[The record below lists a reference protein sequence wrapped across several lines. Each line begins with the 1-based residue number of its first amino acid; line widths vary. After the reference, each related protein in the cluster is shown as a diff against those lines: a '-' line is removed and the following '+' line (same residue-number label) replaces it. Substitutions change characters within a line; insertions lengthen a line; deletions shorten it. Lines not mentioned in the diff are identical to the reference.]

1 MIHLLVFYTSSK
13 LLIIFCYSSSS
24 GFPFDH
30 LLRYKTILHSRIFI
44 LFNLPCAFSE
54 KMLNIADIPGRDNSG
69 IRVEVILDEKTELRA
84 DRFGFGIHHSQ
95 RSDDEIMNVAGE
107 TVCVKFQLTADIILG
122 RPFVNQNAFKYLKQ
136 SAGEQGSRV
145 SRPSVPNFI
154 FQTNDNDK

>member
-1 MIHLLVFYTSSK
+1 
-13 LLIIFCYSSSS
+13 
-24 GFPFDH
+24 
-30 LLRYKTILHSRIFI
+30 
-44 LFNLPCAFSE
+44 
-54 KMLNIADIPGRDNSG
+54 MLNIADIPGRDNSG